1 MNIEEKGKLE
11 KFALEIRKNLL
22 QLCCRIDGPL
32 HIGGDLSLVDILAVL
47 FGYKINLNL
56 ENSSSPYRDRFILSK
71 GHCAAV
77 LYVTM
82 ALKGFFDMEEIYDT
96 YGKLNGRFGM
106 HPCKLQLP
114 ELDTSSGSLGHG
126 LSIAVGMALSSRI
139 DKRDNRIYVVM
150 GDGESQEGSNWEAA
164 MSASKYKLGNIVLII
179 DKNNLQLDGKVSEI
193 MPIEPFADKWRAF
206 GWNVLEVN
214 GHNILELLKVF
225 ENIPASNS
233 LVPTVIICNTIKG
246 KGVSFMENR
255 PEWHAGS
262 ISEDVLEKCLK
273 ELNDNITI

>member
-1 MNIEEKGKLE
+1 MKIEKIRDLK

-22 QLCCRIDGPL
+22 QMCCRIEGPL

-47 FGYKINLNL
+47 YGEKINLNIK
-56 ENSSSPYRDRFILSK
+56 NIYSPYRDRFILSK

-77 LYVTM
+77 LYITM
-82 ALKGFFDMEEIYDT
+82 ALKGFFDIEEICNT
-96 YGKLNGRFGM
+96 YGKLNSRFGM

-139 DKRDNRIYVVM
+139 DNRDNRIYVIM

-179 DKNNLQLDGKVSEI
+179 DKNNLQLDGKVCDI
-193 MPIEPFADKWRAF
+193 MPIEPFVDKWKAF
-206 GWNVLEVN
+206 GWNTLEID
-214 GHNILELLKVF
+214 GHDISALLDAF
-225 ENIPASNS
+225 ENIPAPDS

-246 KGVSFMENR
+246 KGISFMENR

-262 ISEDVLEKCLK
+262 IDEDVLKKCLK
-273 ELNDNITI
+273 ELQENFM